1 MKLTRQEEIGL
12 LISAEL
18 ASQSGKRL
26 SLIDIGDLHGLSSA
40 YLKKIIRM
48 LKLAG
53 IVASKEGIGGG
64 YVLVKH
70 PTEITVLQ
78 ILQAVGATNEM
89 IPNIASRS
97 CPLLPDCL
105 PQRIR
110 QQIEHV
116 FLTYCRNVTLDQ
128 LVKKG
133 TI

>member
-1 MKLTRQEEIGL
+1 MKLTRQEEISL
-12 LISAEL
+12 LIAAEL

-26 SLIDIGDLHGLSSA
+26 SLFDIGELHGISSA

-48 LKLAG
+48 LKTAG
-53 IVASKEGIGGG
+53 IVESKEGIGGG
-64 YVLVKH
+64 YILTKH
-70 PTEITVLQ
+70 PSEITVLQ
-78 ILQAVGATNEM
+78 ILQAAGATKEM
-89 IPNIASRS
+89 VPNTAIRT

-110 QQIEHV
+110 QQIENV

>member
-1 MKLTRQEEIGL
+1 MKLTRQEELSI
-12 LISAEL
+12 LIAAEL
-18 ASQSGKRL
+18 ASQEGKRL
-26 SLIDIGDLHGLSSA
+26 SLFDISELHGVSSA

-48 LKLAG
+48 LKTAG

-64 YVLVKH
+64 YILAKH
-70 PTEITVLQ
+70 PSEITVLQ
-78 ILQAVGATNEM
+78 ILQAAGSTSE
-89 IPNIASRS
+89 IPQNTGVRT
-97 CPLLPDCL
+97 CPLFPDCL

-116 FLTYCRNVTLDQ
+116 FLTYCENVTLDQ